1 VWRRPATGRPGTDI
15 FVKETNIVRAVLWM
29 CGTLLSFSVMAISI
43 RALARTLTPVEIL
56 CLRSALG
63 VVIFL
68 LLLLLR
74 PQLRHELRL
83 RELRLHLRELRLHLL
98 RNVISFAAQ
107 VGWVYSLT
115 VLPLATVTALE
126 FTAPA
131 WAAVLAVLM
140 LGERVSLARVMTVVM
155 GIIGVLIIVRPGA
168 VPLHPGAVVMV
179 AVAMGF
185 AITYIFTKK
194 LTATESTFAILFWM
208 NVIQFPLAALGA
220 DPSVPTRIEASQIAA
235 VIGIAIAGI
244 TAHLC
249 MTNAFRVGDAQVVVP
264 LDFLRLPLIALLG
277 WMLYS
282 EQIDGLLFVG
292 AGFIIVGIL
301 LNLRA
306 ETRRAKADI
315 TLPSA

>member
-1 VWRRPATGRPGTDI
+1 
-15 FVKETNIVRAVLWM
+15 VKETNIVRAVLWM

-63 VVIFL
+63 VAIFL

-74 PQLRHELRL
+74 PQLRHEL
-83 RELRLHLRELRLHLL
+83 HVRELRLHLL
-98 RNVISFAAQ
+98 RNVLSFASQ

-140 LGERVSLARVMTVVM
+140 LGERVSPARVMTVVM

-220 DPSVPTRIEASQIAA
+220 DPSFPARIQASQMVP

-244 TAHLC
+244 TAHMC

-292 AGFIIVGIL
+292 AGFIIAGIL

-306 ETRRAKADI
+306 ETQRAKADI

>member
-1 VWRRPATGRPGTDI
+1 
-15 FVKETNIVRAVLWM
+15 
-29 CGTLLSFSVMAISI
+29 MAISI
-43 RALARTLTPVEIL
+43 RALARTLSPVEIL

-74 PQLRHELRL
+74 PQLRHE
-83 RELRLHLRELRLHLL
+83 LHLRELRLHLL

-220 DPSVPTRIEASQIAA
+220 DPSFPTRIEASQIAA

>member
-1 VWRRPATGRPGTDI
+1 
-15 FVKETNIVRAVLWM
+15 
-29 CGTLLSFSVMAISI
+29 
-43 RALARTLTPVEIL
+43 
-56 CLRSALG
+56 
-63 VVIFL
+63 
-68 LLLLLR
+68 
-74 PQLRHELRL
+74 
-83 RELRLHLRELRLHLL
+83 
-98 RNVISFAAQ
+98 
-107 VGWVYSLT
+107 
-115 VLPLATVTALE
+115 
-126 FTAPA
+126 
-131 WAAVLAVLM
+131 M

-185 AITYIFTKK
+185 AITLIATKR
-194 LTATESTFAILFWM
+194 LTADVGTFAILFWM

-220 DPSVPTRIEASQIAA
+220 DPSFPTRIEASQIAA

-282 EQIDGLLFVG
+282 EQVDSLLFVG
-292 AGFIIVGIL
+292 AGFIISGIL

-306 ETRRAKADI
+306 EARRARADI

>member
-1 VWRRPATGRPGTDI
+1 M
-15 FVKETNIVRAVLWM
+15 KETNIARAVLWM
-29 CGTLLSFSVMAISI
+29 CGTLLSFSIMAISI
-43 RALARTLTPVEIL
+43 RALARTLSPFEIL

-74 PQLRHELRL
+74 PQLRHALR
-83 RELRLHLRELRLHLL
+83 LRELRLHLL
-98 RNVISFAAQ
+98 RNVLSFISQ

-168 VPLHPGAVVMV
+168 MPLHPGAVVMV

-220 DPSVPTRIEASQIAA
+220 DPSFPARIEASQIAP

-244 TAHLC
+244 TAHMC

-282 EQIDGLLFVG
+282 EQIDVLLFVG
-292 AGFIIVGIL
+292 AGFIIAGIL